1 MEENNKPKSE
11 INLRKLMQKLG
22 LGTNAFA
29 EKCGM
34 SSQSMSQFLRNK
46 SLTTN
51 TIYRIATALDIDPRD
66 MFFPTDEKESSYPTT
81 MELQDIMRKAYPS
94 IKKENIEEIVK
105 MIDEKGRVSA
115 DRNKLEEARKR
126 HEGETLNT
134 TLRGDLPE
142 GTIHRDVKFVQQA
155 AESEPAYPVHKNGLV
170 SENQQA
176 EGMAPAS
183 GMIQT
188 STFCPHCG
196 KKVRVGVVL
205 LPEEG

>member
-1 MEENNKPKSE
+1 MGENNKPKSE

-51 TIYRIATALDIDPRD
+51 TIYRIAMALDIDPRD
-66 MFFPTDEKESSYPTT
+66 MFFPTEEKDDLFSNTDKS
-81 MELQDIMRKAYPS
+81 
-94 IKKENIEEIVK
+94 ENEV
-105 MIDEKGRVSA
+105 
-115 DRNKLEEARKR
+115 
-126 HEGETLNT
+126 
-134 TLRGDLPE
+134 
-142 GTIHRDVKFVQQA
+142 A
-155 AESEPAYPVHKNGLV
+155 AEAKSAYPVHENGLV
-170 SENQQA
+170 AENQQQQ
-176 EGMAPAS
+176 
-183 GMIQT
+183 MIQT

>member
-155 AESEPAYPVHKNGLV
+155 AESEPAYPVHENGLV
-170 SENQQA
+170 TENQQQQ
-176 EGMAPAS
+176 
-183 GMIQT
+183 MIQT

-205 LPEEG
+205 LPDE

>member
-51 TIYRIATALDIDPRD
+51 TIYRIAVALDIDPRD
-66 MFFPTDEKESSYPTT
+66 MFFPTEEKDDLFSNTETK
-81 MELQDIMRKAYPS
+81 Q
-94 IKKENIEEIVK
+94 N
-105 MIDEKGRVSA
+105 
-115 DRNKLEEARKR
+115 EEAADK
-126 HEGETLNT
+126 
-134 TLRGDLPE
+134 
-142 GTIHRDVKFVQQA
+142 
-155 AESEPAYPVHKNGLV
+155 PAYPVHENELV
-170 SENQQA
+170 SESQQ
-176 EGMAPAS
+176 GAS
-183 GMIQT
+183 GANASGKMIQT

-196 KKVRVGVVL
+196 KKVRVGVIL
-205 LPEEG
+205 MND

>member
-51 TIYRIATALDIDPRD
+51 TIYRIAVALDIDPRD
-66 MFFPTDEKESSYPTT
+66 MFFPTNETIPEKEIQNRTT
-81 MELQDIMRKAYPS
+81 LGAPNWNVLTDKNHRLDYSNGALDPVFAGLSGGGELLEKHLKELEAKRENKQEDATQEGFQQ
-94 IKKENIEEIVK
+94 ENIQPE
-105 MIDEKGRVSA
+105 SA
-115 DRNKLEEARKR
+115 KA
-126 HEGETLNT
+126 T
-134 TLRGDLPE
+134 
-142 GTIHRDVKFVQQA
+142 
-155 AESEPAYPVHKNGLV
+155 
-170 SENQQA
+170 
-176 EGMAPAS
+176 
-183 GMIQT
+183 IQT

-205 LPEEG
+205 LPEE